1 MPVKHRIKKFQ
12 IGGIYH
18 IYSRSWE
25 GREVF
30 RDDEDYEN
38 FLGWLKRYVLSVNP
52 EVGFGYKVGR
62 PYRIRH
68 MRDMNLA
75 GVVEVWAYC
84 LMPDHFHLLVRQYRE
99 KGIAELMRRMLTG
112 FVMDY
117 NRKYKRRGML
127 WDGVYRA
134 ALVEEGEVLEA
145 TRRIHLNPVTRM
157 VRRFGP
163 VKTVTGSRPGE
174 YLYSSYRNYVE
185 ERNEEWVKAERVLA
199 MAGGVE
205 KYKELVGREK
215 GDGRRY
221 EWEMD

>member
-1 MPVKHRIKKFQ
+1 M
-12 IGGIYH
+12 
-18 IYSRSWE
+18 
-25 GREVF
+25 F

-52 EVGFGYKVGR
+52 EVASGYKAGR

-68 MRDMNLA
+68 MQDMNLT

-163 VKTVTGSRPGE
+163 VETVTGSRPGE
-174 YLYSSYRNYVE
+174 YLYSSYKDYINSDYDG
-185 ERNEEWVKAERVLA
+185 WIKTYRVLEL
-199 MAGGVE
+199 AGGRE
-205 KYKELVGREK
+205 KYKELVEMGKSK
-215 GDGRRY
+215 GGKF